1 LQQGIGGLYRRTDSG
16 PTHRTEGLF
25 RRAFW
30 LKSCGDHSSRDID
43 VPKTPAEL
51 FAYLKGLGI
60 EVATVSHPPLFTVAD
75 SQALRGQIP
84 GGHTKNLF
92 LKDKKDNFFL
102 VTVGEEAEVDL
113 KQIHHLIGAASRVS
127 FGKPEALM
135 ELLGVIPGAVTA
147 FGVINDDRG
156 AVKLIIDSGLMEH
169 ENINAHP
176 LTNEAT
182 TTIAAADL
190 LRFARATGHE
200 PAILKVS
207 A

>member
-1 LQQGIGGLYRRTDSG
+1 M
-16 PTHRTEGLF
+16 
-25 RRAFW
+25 
-30 LKSCGDHSSRDID
+30 
-43 VPKTPAEL
+43 PKTPAEL
-51 FAYLKGLGI
+51 FAFLEELGI

-75 SQALRGQIP
+75 SQALRGEIP

-102 VTVGEEAEVDL
+102 VTVGEEADVDL
-113 KQIHHLIGAASRVS
+113 KQIHHLIGASSRVS

-135 ELLGVIPGAVTA
+135 EYLGVIPGAVTA
-147 FGVINDDRG
+147 FGVVNDEKG
-156 AVKLIIDSGLMEH
+156 AVKLVLDSTLMEH
-169 ENINAHP
+169 AVINAHP

-182 TTIAAADL
+182 TSIAADDL

-207 A
+207 V